1 MRVAPASE
9 AAKAKSALE
18 RTEVETFLAAV
29 RLSIEL
35 YDSWEHR
42 YLFTF
47 IGTRISACTG
57 TEHHEFA
64 LFIWLSICL

>member
-1 MRVAPASE
+1 MTMLVSMGGQ
-9 AAKAKSALE
+9 E

-35 YDSWEHR
+35 YDSWERR

-47 IGTRISACTG
+47 IASRISACTG